1 MSEITLYATDR
12 KGFFAEMRGL
22 AAALDRG
29 ERTPAEPRIAFEGT
43 ETLLKVLTPN
53 RWLLLR
59 RLRSSGPDSIRALA
73 ASLGRD
79 YRGVHAD
86 VMALLDLG
94 LIDRDAA
101 GKISV
106 PWSRITAELRLEDAA

>member
-12 KGFFAEMRGL
+12 EGFSADVRSL
-22 AAALDRG
+22 AVALDRG
-29 ERTPAEPRIAFEGT
+29 ERTLAGPRTAFEGT
-43 ETLLKVLTPN
+43 ETLLKVLTPS

-59 RLRSSGPDSIRALA
+59 RSGSASIRALA

-106 PWSRITAELRLEDAA
+106 PWSLITAELRLEDAA